1 MTLPSLA
8 LLVNALQQPALL
20 DGLSPSDWDLLV
32 RQARQADLLARI
44 GAGAKQGGSWEAIPD
59 APRRHLASALQ
70 LATRQQVELR
80 HEVRAI
86 ERALRPTGVPLV
98 LLKGAAYAQA
108 GLRAAQGRMVSDVDI
123 LVPREQLADVESAL
137 MMAGW
142 VSTKRN
148 AYDQRYYRTWMHEL
162 PPLRHMKRGSVLDVH
177 HAILPPT
184 ARYKPDTGLLLRA
197 ARATGDDERVRVLA
211 PADMVLHSAAH
222 LFHEGE
228 LDLGLRGLVDLDALL
243 NELGQEPGFWLE
255 LIHRA
260 HQLDLER
267 SLFHAL
273 RYTHGILGT
282 PHPDAT
288 VHALQASPRV
298 RMSCLQQ
305 RLLDALYL
313 RGLRPDHASTADAWT
328 PLARWLLYLRGH
340 WLRMP
345 PGLLAGHLLRKLGTG
360 LRGEG
365 SSRERTA

>member
-1 MTLPSLA
+1 MSLPSLD
-8 LLVNALQQPALL
+8 LLVNALQQPASLA
-20 DGLSPSDWDLLV
+20 GLSLSQWDLLV
-32 RQARQADLLARI
+32 RQARQADLLARL
-44 GAGAKQGGSWEAIPD
+44 GAGAQEAGSWAAIPA
-59 APRRHLASALQ
+59 APRMHLASALQ
-70 LATRQQVELR
+70 LAARQHVELR

-98 LLKGAAYAQA
+98 LLKGAAYVQT

-123 LVPREQLADVESAL
+123 LVPREQLAEVESAL

-142 VSTKRN
+142 VSTQRN
-148 AYDQRYYRTWMHEL
+148 AYDQLYYRTWMHEL

-197 ARATGDDERVRVLA
+197 ARATGADERVFVLA
-211 PADMVLHSAAH
+211 PVDMVLHSAAH

-228 LDLGLRGLVDLDALL
+228 LDLGLRGLLDLDALL
-243 NELGQEPGFWLE
+243 RELGQEPGFWLE

-267 SLFHAL
+267 PLFHAL
-273 RYTHGILGT
+273 RYTHWMVGT

-298 RMSCLQQ
+298 RMPRLQQ
-305 RLLDALYL
+305 RVLDALYL
-313 RGLRPDHASTADAWT
+313 RGLRPEHASTSDAWT
-328 PLARWLLYLRGH
+328 PLARSLLYLRGH

-345 PGLLAGHLLRKLGTG
+345 PGLLAGHLLRKLGAVV
-360 LRGEG
+360 RGERA
-365 SSRERTA
+365 SHASTA